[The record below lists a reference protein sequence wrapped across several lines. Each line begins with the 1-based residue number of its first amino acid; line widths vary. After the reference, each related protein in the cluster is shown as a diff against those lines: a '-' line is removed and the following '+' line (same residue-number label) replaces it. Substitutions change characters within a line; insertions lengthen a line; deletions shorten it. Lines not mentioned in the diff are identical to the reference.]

1 LSETSRPRS
10 LEEVAQE
17 IERLRARLQDEQ
29 LDAEG
34 ATEVLEQ
41 ITALAGDALAEIER
55 RAEELEERQ
64 RPT

>member
-1 LSETSRPRS
+1 LSETSQPRS
-10 LEEVAQE
+10 LEEVAEE
-17 IERLRARLQDEQ
+17 IERLRVRLQDEQ

-41 ITALAGDALAEIER
+41 ITALAADALAEIER

>member
-1 LSETSRPRS
+1 MSETSRPRS